1 MHFGHLAREQPG
13 EGLHQARFLQ
23 GRERCKIPHRIET
36 LFLERLLPVGQIEAA
51 DVLEEAPYASRS
63 WVISPDHG
71 EQLDLAAR

>member
-1 MHFGHLAREQPG
+1 
-13 EGLHQARFLQ
+13 
-23 GRERCKIPHRIET
+23 
-36 LFLERLLPVGQIEAA
+36 VGQIEAA